1 MSPQTPHIPNI
12 PQSAQTSPSPPPVV
26 PPDPPPSTITPSD
39 SIAPQR
45 PIIMAIPP
53 SKRASSQHDGR
64 QVQPSPNKHMN
75 IDDAYLPKEITEIIA
90 ARRRQERAWHI
101 RLSICASTLSIYK
114 EDVEREEA
122 ELIRKYLREAIACLA
137 TSNNAPKPP
146 KIPIATKP
154 NKMKSSNKT
163 NTLKQNKLLIAT
175 PKHIT
180 CPNLQNVQAEI
191 VEPTRPQKQKEKSW
205 AMVTRNGLKKSRI
218 STPAVNPQNE
228 ISPNDVIH
236 LTSRPKTNNKD
247 LGKKVKVE
255 NKSDNRL
262 FIRLPLDHEWRKLSP
277 AGLREVIVKSLS
289 VFLASIGLIKPV
301 RSGFALTPCNMKFRE
316 DLLSAAGGLFMSGA
330 SLEPAPNWIPVL
342 VPTVPKTI
350 ITVDG
355 QVERSKLMLM
365 NETKRVSSK
374 RPALVKLYG
383 TANPEA
389 PHRTWLALFSEA
401 PRCGFR
407 VFDESGITNTF
418 KKKLPIE
425 FCKRCLAR
433 PTRYGKPTKK
443 QLDAYRRAGDREYQA
458 VVRANAAEAR
468 AAIAENTEGA
478 NETSSRSQ
486 ETIISVENPNETPV

>member
-1 MSPQTPHIPNI
+1 
-12 PQSAQTSPSPPPVV
+12 
-26 PPDPPPSTITPSD
+26 
-39 SIAPQR
+39 
-45 PIIMAIPP
+45 
-53 SKRASSQHDGR
+53 
-64 QVQPSPNKHMN
+64 MN

-101 RLSICASTLSIYK
+101 RLSICASIYSNIVSTLSIYK
-114 EDVEREEA
+114 EDTEREEA

-137 TSNNAPKPP
+137 ASNNASKPP

-154 NKMKSSNKT
+154 NKMKGSNKT
-163 NTLKQNKLLIAT
+163 NALKQNKLLIAT
-175 PKHIT
+175 PKHII

-191 VEPTRPQKQKEKSW
+191 VEPARPQKQKEKSW

-218 STPAVNPQNE
+218 STPAVNPQNV

-236 LTSRPKTNNKD
+236 LTSRPKTHNKD
-247 LGKKVKVE
+247 LGKNVEVE

-277 AGLREVIVKSLS
+277 VGLREVIVKLD
-289 VFLASIGLIKPV
+289 
-301 RSGFALTPCNMKFRE
+301 C
-316 DLLSAAGGLFMSGA
+316 
-330 SLEPAPNWIPVL
+330 
-342 VPTVPKTI
+342 
-350 ITVDG
+350 
-355 QVERSKLMLM
+355 QVEVSKLILM
-365 NETKRVSSK
+365 NEIERVSSK

-383 TANPEA
+383 TTNPEA

-407 VFDESGITNTF
+407 VFDESWITKIF

-425 FCKRCLAR
+425 FRKRCNGHHNIRNCSRALSCGNCGSTMHAQDVCKALTKGRNCGGPHRSDSHRCLAR
-433 PTRYGKPTKK
+433 PSRYGKPTKK
-443 QLDAYRRAGDREYQA
+443 QLDAYRRAGDREYQG

-486 ETIISVENPNETPV
+486 ETFISVENPNETPVQTQAGGEMRL